1 MPWRVG
7 FDLESPTR
15 IAESLAVHGDR
26 YLRRVYSATEIE
38 QCSRPPAAGRDRDVN
53 PRLLAGRFA
62 AKEAA
67 LKAIGVGAAA
77 VSWRDVEVVSGC
89 CRNPSLELK
98 GEIDRIARAA
108 GIGQLSLGL
117 SYERGVAAA
126 IVLAFVFAD

>member
-7 FDLESPTR
+7 FDLESPAR

-26 YLRRVYSATEIE
+26 YLRRVYSAMEIE
-38 QCSRPPAAGRDRDVN
+38 QCSRPTTSGRACDLN
-53 PRLLAGRFA
+53 PRLLAARFA

-67 LKAIGVGAAA
+67 LKAIGVGDAAI
-77 VSWRDVEVVSGC
+77 SWRDIEVVSECGQYPYL
-89 CRNPSLELK
+89 RLN
-98 GEIDRIARAA
+98 GEIDRIAQAA

-126 IVLAFVFAD
+126 IVIAFTVR